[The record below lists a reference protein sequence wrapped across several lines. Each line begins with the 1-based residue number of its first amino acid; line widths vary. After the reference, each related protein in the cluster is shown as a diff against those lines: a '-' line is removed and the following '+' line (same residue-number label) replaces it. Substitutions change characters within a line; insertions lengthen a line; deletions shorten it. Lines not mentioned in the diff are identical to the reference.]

1 MWCLGRAGAPRRAVG
16 SRSAQRPC
24 AAGLRR
30 ERPCRQSTP
39 AARTCHSTTSCASWR
54 ALKRCAGAPHA
65 AAVGGSADAAAM
77 ATPSCTALTRGMT
90 SACPPCG
97 PHAPM
102 RPPCAPHARV
112 NPLRPPIR
120 PPAPPCGLRAG
131 QGQARF
137 EKATPRRVQGQKRP
151 APQRRHIPDL
161 PPAAAQGA
169 LGAPGQSNAAA
180 PGSRARSPL
189 ACGASRAQHA
199 GTGGSPC
206 DAPPPPF
213 PPHTRAARPA
223 HVRHEGGGARSGAG
237 GRVRRG
243 QEGQNSRAPPQLVR
257 GPRRTNPGPRR
268 SMQPPGARRRLPGR
282 RAAGGAAVQRAR
294 SLFLSLAH
302 APPRVQR
309 HPCTAVRRPGCQRQ
323 PSRPMRPRSPAPQEG
338 RRLAQGGL
346 HVCGRGRGGER
357 RRGAPLRWP
366 STRALRSA
374 HGLRAECAR
383 ARCLAELWPTPIVA
397 AWPLAPRSTCS
408 RATAPTP
415 TMTHACAS

>member
-206 DAPPPPF
+206 DAPPPPS
-213 PPHTRAARPA
+213 PLTRAQHDRRMYGMKEAALAAVLVDACGVDKKDKTAARLLNWCAAPGAPILGRAGPCSRRAPGDACRAGAQLGARLCSARAPFSSRLRTRRPA
-223 HVRHEGGGARSGAG
+223 CSATPARQCGAR
-237 GRVRRG
+237 
-243 QEGQNSRAPPQLVR
+243 
-257 GPRRTNPGPRR
+257 
-268 SMQPPGARRRLPGR
+268 
-282 RAAGGAAVQRAR
+282 AASA
-294 SLFLSLAH
+294 S
-302 APPRVQR
+302 P
-309 HPCTAVRRPGCQRQ
+309 
-323 PSRPMRPRSPAPQEG
+323 PAP
-338 RRLAQGGL
+338 
-346 HVCGRGRGGER
+346 
-357 RRGAPLRWP
+357 
-366 STRALRSA
+366 
-374 HGLRAECAR
+374 CAR
-383 ARCLAELWPTPIVA
+383 ARLLRRKDDGSRKAGSTFADVAEAVSGVA
-397 AWPLAPRSTCS
+397 AHPCGGPARAPC
-408 RATAPTP
+408 AAHTA
-415 TMTHACAS
+415 